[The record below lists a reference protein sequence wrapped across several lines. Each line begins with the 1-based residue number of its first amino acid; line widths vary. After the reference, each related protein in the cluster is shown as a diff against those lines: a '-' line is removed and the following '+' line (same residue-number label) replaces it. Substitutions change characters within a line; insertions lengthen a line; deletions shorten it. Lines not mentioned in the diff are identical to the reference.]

1 MQHKAHP
8 KLKTHTIDDAEKE
21 EMSQVRYIT
30 IGLIAVYSYF
40 LSLINRLRIDSI
52 PKFLKKNTIDDAGKE
67 EMSQV
72 RYITIGLMAVY
83 SYFLS
88 LINRLR
94 MDSII
99 CCMHLKLMS
108 G

>member
-1 MQHKAHP
+1 MQHEAHP
-8 KLKTHTIDDAEKE
+8 KFLKHTIDDAE
-21 EMSQVRYIT
+21 
-30 IGLIAVYSYF
+30 
-40 LSLINRLRIDSI
+40 
-52 PKFLKKNTIDDAGKE
+52 KE

-94 MDSII
+94 MDSIPKFKKKHTI
-99 CCMHLKLMS
+99 DDAEKEEMSQVRYTTTGLMAVYS
-108 G
+108 YFLSLINRLRMGPNRYFEMTYWSI

>member
-8 KLKTHTIDDAEKE
+8 KFLKHTIDDAE
-21 EMSQVRYIT
+21 
-30 IGLIAVYSYF
+30 
-40 LSLINRLRIDSI
+40 
-52 PKFLKKNTIDDAGKE
+52 KE

-94 MDSII
+94 MGPNTYFEMTYWSI
-99 CCMHLKLMS
+99 
-108 G
+108 